1 MELKQDAVERL
12 LQGDL
17 QTEQQVKP
25 PLEKKPSHYRNDTV
39 AESKKVSKERGQ
51 QEGKDMSMFTAKDD
65 R

>member
-25 PLEKKPSHYRNDTV
+25 SLEKKSGHYRNDTV
-39 AESKKVSKERGQ
+39 AESKERGQ
-51 QEGKDMSMFTAKDD
+51 EEGKDTSMFTAGDD